1 MFLRRIIISLAV
13 LIATAVVAVPS
24 VLGAIGSGD
33 KLSTDSIVRGSLL
46 TTSSRSEAILS
57 GDGLVPGSSV
67 RGSVTISN
75 SGTLAGHYSFSAA
88 TTGSAQLAGVLRLV
102 VRELHGERSKT
113 VYSGPLAGLDGDAL
127 GVFGA
132 GESRTY
138 VFQVSFP
145 STPDDNT
152 LQGLSA
158 GASFTWSATAA

>member
-13 LIATAVVAVPS
+13 LIATAVMAVPS
-24 VLGAIGSGD
+24 VLGAVGSGD

-46 TTSSRSEAILS
+46 TTSSSSGAILS
-57 GDGLVPGSSV
+57 GEGLVPGSSV

-75 SGTLAGHYSFSAA
+75 SGTLAGRYSLGA
-88 TTGSAQLAGVLRLV
+88 TITGSSQLAGVLRLV
-102 VRELHGERSKT
+102 VRELHDKRWKT
-113 VYSGPLAGLDGDAL
+113 VYTGPLAGLDGTAL

-132 GESRTY
+132 ADSRTY